1 MTVVTFVDDVY
12 PHCIGDVVDLSAEE
26 LKAIDATVSKR
37 GIKGY
42 ETAKG
47 ESVEKAAKPEA
58 KTETKTE
65 KK

>member
-12 PHCIGDVVDLSAEE
+12 PHCNGDMVDLSAEE

-47 ESVEKAAKPEA
+47 ESVEESATPKA

>member
-26 LKAIDATVSKR
+26 LKAIDATVSRR

-42 ETAKG
+42 DTAKG

-58 KTETKTE
+58 KAETKTE